1 MPRIVKGENSDVSD
15 LNHFPLFGIRLSR
28 ITPLSRIPASGRAVF
43 QSETIYVLRDAGKA
57 RNRAFP
63 VQFIIG
69 LTELEVCLIAADDHR
84 PLAMRNGDDSFR
96 SSAPRQIQC

>member
-15 LNHFPLFGIRLSR
+15 LHQFPLFGIRP
-28 ITPLSRIPASGRAVF
+28 IPDNPIIPASGRAVF

-84 PLAMRNGDDSFR
+84 PLAVRNGDDSFR
-96 SSAPRQIQC
+96 SSAPCQIQC

>member
-15 LNHFPLFGIRLSR
+15 LNPFPFFGIRP
-28 ITPLSRIPASGRAVF
+28 IPDNPFIPASGRAVF

-84 PLAMRNGDDSFR
+84 PLAVRNGDDSFR
-96 SSAPRQIQC
+96 LSAPRQIQC